1 MYLSI
6 LRVKLA
12 DMPHDFFFKE
22 KRKKKCISC
31 VYVNLK
37 VRRQPAGTDSLYH
50 MGSGDEI
57 GAIRLVVMP
66 SLNECSPRHKL
77 TNGVV

>member
-12 DMPHDFFFKE
+12 DMPHDFFFFK
-22 KRKKKCISC
+22 S

-37 VRRQPAGTDSLYH
+37 VRRQPAGADSLYH

-57 GAIRLVVMP
+57 GAIRLG
-66 SLNECSPRHKL
+66 SNAF
-77 TNGVV
+77 T